1 MFRSE
6 LPIGRGPG
14 PDILDAGQPQISST
28 KFFLPARART
38 RPPPISRRALG
49 HCWTRLDSEFKS
61 RARKEQRAS
70 FFRCARVPMR
80 PSRISRAP
88 AARRWRDFKRRPTR
102 RAPGHLDSLGRG
114 ESKARGLNSQDSP
127 EVWTA
132 RRQRASTTP
141 SMPARC
147 ALGRGVRACGVGSL
161 DALRTRCRGME
172 RDSSRRRWGAERG
185 AAGERGKAV
194 LAARLCVGDTESR
207 AGVRLGEALAL
218 DLRRPCVLGVA
229 RQKDR
234 AWTRLD
240 SWSRGRAR
248 YHRFCRRLCLNR
260 SEQKPAQKRICR

>member
-49 HCWTRLDSEFKS
+49 HCWTRLDSESKS

-114 ESKARGLNSQDSP
+114 ESKARGLDSQDSP
-127 EVWTA
+127 ESGQRDANA
-132 RRQRASTTP
+132 RVQRP
-141 SMPARC
+141 
-147 ALGRGVRACGVGSL
+147 
-161 DALRTRCRGME
+161 RCR
-172 RDSSRRRWGAERG
+172 RDARSGAGCGRAAWARWTRSGR
-185 AAGERGKAV
+185 AAGVWSAI
-194 LAARLCVGDTESR
+194 R
-207 AGVRLGEALAL
+207 AGGGGEQSEGQQGSEG
-218 DLRRPCVLGVA
+218 RR
-229 RQKDR
+229 
-234 AWTRLD
+234 
-240 SWSRGRAR
+240 
-248 YHRFCRRLCLNR
+248 F
-260 SEQKPAQKRICR
+260 